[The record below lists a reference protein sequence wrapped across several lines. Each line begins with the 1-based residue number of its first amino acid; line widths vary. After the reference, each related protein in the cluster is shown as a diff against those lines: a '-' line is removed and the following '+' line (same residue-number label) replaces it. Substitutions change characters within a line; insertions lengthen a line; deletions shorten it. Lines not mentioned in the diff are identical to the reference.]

1 MSTAGKACP
10 RIKRMTR
17 ASVMGVLLLAPL
29 LGGTAQEY
37 VSAKRKLRQI
47 EEQKAQPGST
57 VRLSAGELN
66 SYMEREAHRIE
77 GVRAPRIALS
87 RGRAEGWLVVDFL
100 KLKQARGERPNWL
113 MSQLLEGEHP
123 VYVRT
128 RLESAAGQAVVH
140 VERVEINGVGME
152 GRPLD
157 YLIRRYVRA
166 YFPEAKVGEPFELG
180 YGIEQIDVAAEEV
193 LVRIGGV
200 QVARQP

>member
-1 MSTAGKACP
+1 
-10 RIKRMTR
+10 MTR
-17 ASVMGVLLLAPL
+17 ASTVAVLLLAPL
-29 LGGTAQEY
+29 VGGTAQEY
-37 VSAKRKLRQI
+37 VSAKRKLQQI
-47 EEQKAQPGST
+47 EEQKAVPGST
-57 VRLSAGELN
+57 VRLTSGELN
-66 SYMEREAHRIE
+66 SYLEREAYRVE
-77 GVRAPRIALS
+77 GVRAPRLALS

-100 KLKQARGERPNWL
+100 KLKQAKGERPNWL

-128 RLESAAGQAVVH
+128 RLESAAGQATVH
-140 VERVEINGVGME
+140 VERVEINGVGIE

-166 YFPEAKVGEPFELG
+166 YYPEAKVGEPFDLG
-180 YGIEQIDVAAEEV
+180 YGIEQIDVAPEAV